1 MSSSQASASF
11 SADAV
16 RYARDVSGAY
26 FAQNLPVSG
35 PGSGSISTVSGTAN
49 QISSVTTAG
58 NVVLSLAPPSP
69 APVAATY
76 STPIMTVD
84 ALGRV
89 TSVAEKAAPTPT
101 QRLAAGA
108 YFISGV
114 AGANGNIYAVPPSG
128 VISAYATA
136 PGAAAN
142 VSTAQIAP
150 PWMGV
155 VNTTL
160 DPASGGSFWL
170 GISSIASGT
179 TAGGLNSASGGP
191 NPEFALITSF
201 EGPTLNVGST
211 SQVYQAQVGF
221 SDNVFTA
228 VNGSTIINQQ
238 TGSLMN
244 YAGNQVGASNLNPSL
259 YTYLYP
265 LNYSTINFSWNGGFN
280 TTGLINTTGYTVAP

>member
-1 MSSSQASASF
+1 M
-11 SADAV
+11 
-16 RYARDVSGAY
+16 
-26 FAQNLPVSG
+26 
-35 PGSGSISTVSGTAN
+35 
-49 QISSVTTAG
+49 
-58 NVVLSLAPPSP
+58 
-69 APVAATY
+69 
-76 STPIMTVD
+76 
-84 ALGRV
+84 
-89 TSVAEKAAPTPT
+89 AEKPAPTPT

-136 PGAAAN
+136 PTAATY

-155 VNTTL
+155 VTTTL
-160 DPASGGSFWL
+160 DPASGGSYWL

-179 TAGGLNSASGGP
+179 TAGGLNSQTGGP
-191 NPEFALITSF
+191 DPKFAFINSF
-201 EGPTLNVGST
+201 EGPTLNLGST

-221 SDNVFTA
+221 SDAEFTV
-228 VNGSTIINQQ
+228 VNGSTIIAQQ

-244 YAGNQVGASNLNPSL
+244 YAGNQTGAANTNPSL